1 MQKPENGS
9 LFTYLPATV
18 TVNGLEN
25 EMSSEL
31 RFQGRKWGVA
41 SRVHPR
47 DPEGVERGYPCLRPP
62 IFDREIDNLREYFIL

>member
-1 MQKPENGS
+1 MYGS

-31 RFQGRKWGVA
+31 GFQGRKWGGRKQGTP
-41 SRVHPR
+41 SR
-47 DPEGVERGYPCLRPP
+47 PEGSRGVTPA
-62 IFDREIDNLREYFIL
+62 

>member
-1 MQKPENGS
+1 MGKLKACLGFQSQFFLTNGS

-31 RFQGRKWGVA
+31 RFQGQKWGVA
-41 SRVHPR
+41 SRVTPA
-47 DPEGVERGYPCLRPP
+47 
-62 IFDREIDNLREYFIL
+62 